1 MAAAAFYGEI
11 GDKHEG
17 SGALLESRV
26 STGSRTRPPR
36 HRDLHEA
43 GGAAAPEDTRPT
55 RYCSPPLASTPPSTP
70 RWHTARRKQQPTN
83 LQPRHTR
90 AHTITVR
97 CIRALSVRASPR
109 SLTQLSD
116 RQTTDRH
123 TARLRPW
130 LVPLLSSRSR
140 NRSRVPP
147 ETVQARD
154 APRDDRITPVACAR
168 GRSHQ
173 AYDRPNLFEAA
184 QSLRRAFQKRAP
196 SGDRGMRK
204 ASASRASSYM
214 LRLCRGVVNRVP
226 WLTDRSGVVGAGS
239 RMSGRG
245 VAGYPMG

>member
-1 MAAAAFYGEI
+1 M
-11 GDKHEG
+11 
-17 SGALLESRV
+17 ESRV
-26 STGSRTRPPR
+26 SKGWALRNGPDTQRTRTRPPR
-36 HRDLHEA
+36 HRELHEA

-55 RYCSPPLASTPPSTP
+55 RYCSPPLANTPPSTP
-70 RWHTARRKQQPTN
+70 RWHTASSNQPTN

-184 QSLRRAFQKRAP
+184 QSLRGAFQKRAP

-204 ASASRASSYM
+204 ASASRASPRTPSTTGAPARCDT
-214 LRLCRGVVNRVP
+214 LSCRRARP
-226 WLTDRSGVVGAGS
+226 ASTSSSTRTSRADR
-239 RMSGRG
+239 
-245 VAGYPMG
+245 P